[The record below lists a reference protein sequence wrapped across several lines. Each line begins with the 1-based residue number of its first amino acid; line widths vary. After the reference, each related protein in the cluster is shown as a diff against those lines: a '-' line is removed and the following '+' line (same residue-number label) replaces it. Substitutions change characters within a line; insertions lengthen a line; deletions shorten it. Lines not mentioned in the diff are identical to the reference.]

1 MRSPPT
7 ADAEDPVSQPAVRR
21 RSPLRALPAWQLCL
35 LIGLLGLG
43 LLAFLPRPAM
53 LVLGPLAYVVGAVLA
68 GVGVRRRAPVA
79 RRAWWLVVAAL
90 ALYALAQVQWS
101 ARSLV
106 VGPDITFPSVL
117 DTLYALVYLLLAA
130 ALVLMA
136 GPGGRLSREALLD
149 AGLASAGLG
158 VAVWVLVVGPQVLSG
173 RLTGLTLAA
182 AVTYPALGALTAGAL
197 TSLAFSGA
205 VRTTAQRLLLVA
217 ILCLVV
223 ADAAYYRAVN
233 SEDLAGSTFSAAGWL
248 MFIVLASTAALH
260 PSLGDVTA
268 AAPPPG
274 RLRPGRLRPARLA
287 MLIAL
292 GLLGPAALLYP
303 MRHDLLGNVRPR
315 VGELI
320 LVMLTAMLTT
330 LLVLRLH
337 HSAGVAARRASQ
349 LQRQAAELHAAAQ
362 EQEALRHQLTRGAL
376 YDALTGLP
384 NRALLGDRLEHALAR
399 RALTGAHH
407 LILLDLDGFKDINDT
422 FGHPTGD
429 RLLVEVS
436 HRLLGLV
443 SEADTLARLSGDEFA
458 ILIEDAAPR
467 QVAHTARRILDAVG
481 APYRA
486 GDRELHITTSVGT
499 FAAPPGVSPAEA
511 LRDVDLALYTAK
523 AAGRNQVVSFEPGLR
538 AARVDRTRLIT
549 ALRQAVL
556 REEFTLHYQPVI
568 DLATG
573 VTQAVEALL
582 RWTPPRRRPIP
593 PGDFIPAAE
602 ETGLIVP
609 IGAWVLDQACR
620 EAGRWYE
627 RYGVAVTVNV
637 SGWQLRERD
646 FAELVL
652 RTLRRHRLPGAA
664 LILEVTETVLV
675 AAGTAGAELVTR
687 HLEALRSEGV
697 RIAIDDFGTGY
708 SSLSYLRHL
717 PIDILKIDRAFTM
730 PDPADPADPAAA
742 GDPAGHPPPQ
752 MAFTRAILELGRT
765 LRLQTVAEGIETE
778 EQADVLRAMECP
790 LGQGFLF
797 SRPVPAG
804 RIDDLLAA
812 AAAPAP
818 GDDLDLR
825 GVAA

>member
-1 MRSPPT
+1 MSGT
-7 ADAEDPVSQPAVRR
+7 AVRR
-21 RSPLRALPAWQLCL
+21 WSPPRVLPGWQLCL
-35 LIGLLGLG
+35 LVGLLGLG
-43 LLAFLPRPAM
+43 LLAILPRPAV
-53 LVLGPLAYVVGAVLA
+53 LVLGPLAYIVGAVLV
-68 GVGVRRRAPVA
+68 GVGVRRHGPVA

-101 ARSLV
+101 ARSLLA
-106 VGPDITFPSVL
+106 GPDITYPSVPDAL
-117 DTLYALVYLLLAA
+117 FALVYPALAA

-158 VAVWVLVVGPQVLSG
+158 VAAWVLVAGPQVLSG
-173 RLTGLTLAA
+173 RLTGPTLAA

-205 VRTTAQRLLLVA
+205 VRTTAQRLLMVA

-233 SEDLAGSTFSAAGWL
+233 SENLAGSTFSAAGWL
-248 MFIVLASTAALH
+248 MFIVLASAAALH
-260 PSLGDVTA
+260 PSLGDVTV
-268 AAPPPG
+268 AAPPAA
-274 RLRPGRLRPARLA
+274 RLRPARLA

-292 GLLGPAALLYP
+292 GLLGPVALLYP
-303 MRHDLLGNVRPR
+303 MHHDLLGNFRPR

-320 LVMLTAMLTT
+320 LVMLTGVLTT

-349 LQRQAAELHAAAQ
+349 LQRQAVELRTAAR

-376 YDALTGLP
+376 HDTLTGLP

-407 LILLDLDGFKDINDT
+407 LVLLDLDGFKDINDT

-436 HRLLGLV
+436 HRLLGVV
-443 SEADTLARLSGDEFA
+443 SEADTLARLGGDEFA
-458 ILIEDAAPR
+458 ILIEDATPQ
-467 QVAHTARRILDAVG
+467 QVAHAARRILDAVG
-481 APYRA
+481 APYRS
-486 GDRELHITTSVGT
+486 GDREFYITTSVGT
-499 FAAPPGVSPAEA
+499 FAAAPGVSPAEA
-511 LRDVDLALYTAK
+511 LRDVDLALYAAK
-523 AAGRNQVVSFEPGLR
+523 AAGRNQVVAFEPGLR

-556 REEFTLHYQPVI
+556 REEFTLNYQPVVN
-568 DLATG
+568 LATG
-573 VTQAVEALL
+573 ATHSVEALL
-582 RWTPPRRRPIP
+582 RWTPPRGRPIP
-593 PGDFIPAAE
+593 PDEFIPAAE

-609 IGAWVLDQACR
+609 IGAWVLDQVCR

-627 RYGVAVTVNV
+627 RYGVAATVNV

-646 FAELVL
+646 FADLVQ
-652 RTLRRHRLPGAA
+652 RTLRRHRLPGTA

-687 HLEALRSEGV
+687 HLDALRAQGV

-730 PDPADPADPAAA
+730 PDQVDPAAA
-742 GDPAGHPPPQ
+742 GDATGGPPRE
-752 MAFTRAILELGRT
+752 MAFTRTILELGRT

-778 EQADVLRAMECP
+778 EQADLLRAMDCP
-790 LGQGFLF
+790 LGQGYLF
-797 SRPVPAG
+797 SRPVPAA
-804 RIDDLLAA
+804 RIDALL

-818 GDDLDLR
+818 DGDLNLS
-825 GVAA
+825 GVGA